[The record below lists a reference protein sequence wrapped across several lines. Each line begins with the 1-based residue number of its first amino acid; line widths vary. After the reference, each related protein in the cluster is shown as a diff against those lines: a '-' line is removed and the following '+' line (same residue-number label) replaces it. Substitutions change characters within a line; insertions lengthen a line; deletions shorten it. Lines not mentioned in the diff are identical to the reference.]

1 MVIPIP
7 PSYGDIPALSTRS
20 RITTTM
26 SGLPA
31 YAPTATTSYTPAD
44 NPNVNFHQEFSRA
57 TLLPT
62 TVHKAVYES
71 LCEIFSIA
79 TVLEMIENSF
89 LKDYITDKEKYTSTV
104 MRMINQYQMLLK
116 GFGKTPTHKSVL
128 AEILPG
134 IEDTHDNL
142 LPLMQEKFRLH
153 VPLAIERL
161 TSGVPAT
168 IQHFHTVVESTS
180 EAKDESTTQP
190 PGLASALALAR
201 LVAEATGSFITLM
214 DALKLNYKTKSQLH
228 PLLSDLVVSL
238 NDLVLK
244 ENDSS
249 KPIDFPGK
257 SKLVGWLIKLNN
269 LEENQELAQDETD
282 QFLDELDEA
291 YKGFFNSL
299 E

>member
-1 MVIPIP
+1 
-7 PSYGDIPALSTRS
+7 
-20 RITTTM
+20 
-26 SGLPA
+26 
-31 YAPTATTSYTPAD
+31 
-44 NPNVNFHQEFSRA
+44 
-57 TLLPT
+57 
-62 TVHKAVYES
+62 
-71 LCEIFSIA
+71 
-79 TVLEMIENSF
+79 MIETSF

-104 MRMINQYQMLLK
+104 MRLINQYHMLQK
-116 GFGKTPTHKSVL
+116 GFDKSPTHKSVL

-134 IEDTHDNL
+134 VDETHSNL
-142 LPLMQEKFRLH
+142 LVVMQDEFRLH
-153 VPLAIERL
+153 TPLAIERL

-180 EAKDESTTQP
+180 ESKEENTNQ
-190 PGLASALALAR
+190 LAQSSAQALAR

-214 DALKLNYKTKSQLH
+214 DALKLNYKTKAQLH

-244 ENDSS
+244 ENDTR
-249 KPIDFPGK
+249 KPIDFPEK

-269 LEENQELAQDETD
+269 LDDSQELAQNEID
-282 QFLDELDEA
+282 QFLDELDGA

>member
-1 MVIPIP
+1 
-7 PSYGDIPALSTRS
+7 
-20 RITTTM
+20 M

-31 YAPTATTSYTPAD
+31 YAPTANTSYQPAD

-57 TLLPT
+57 SLLPT

-71 LCEIFSIA
+71 ICEIFSIA
-79 TVLEMIENSF
+79 TVMELIENSF

-104 MRMINQYQMLLK
+104 MRMINQYQMLVK
-116 GFGKTPTHKSVL
+116 GFGKTPTHQSVL

-134 IEDTHDNL
+134 IDDTYSNL
-142 LPLMQEKFRLH
+142 LQLMQDKFRLH
-153 VPLAIERL
+153 VPLAAERL
-161 TSGVPAT
+161 ISGVPAT
-168 IQHFHTVVESTS
+168 IQHFHTVVESSS
-180 EAKDESTTQP
+180 EAKEESTTQ
-190 PGLASALALAR
+190 GLASVLALALAR

-238 NDLVLK
+238 NDLVLR
-244 ENDSS
+244 ENDAS

-269 LEENQELAQDETD
+269 LDDDEELPQHGID

>member
-1 MVIPIP
+1 
-7 PSYGDIPALSTRS
+7 
-20 RITTTM
+20 M

-31 YAPTATTSYTPAD
+31 YAPTANTSYQPAD

-57 TLLPT
+57 SLLPT

-71 LCEIFSIA
+71 ICEIFSIA
-79 TVLEMIENSF
+79 TVMELIENSF

-104 MRMINQYQMLLK
+104 MRMINQYQMLVK
-116 GFGKTPTHKSVL
+116 GFGKTPTHRSVL

-134 IEDTHDNL
+134 IDDTYSNL
-142 LPLMQEKFRLH
+142 LQLMQDKFRLH
-153 VPLAIERL
+153 VPLAAERL
-161 TSGVPAT
+161 ISGVPAT
-168 IQHFHTVVESTS
+168 IQHFHTVVESSS
-180 EAKDESTTQP
+180 EAKEESTTQ
-190 PGLASALALAR
+190 GLASALALALAR

-238 NDLVLK
+238 NDLVLR
-244 ENDSS
+244 ENDTS

-269 LEENQELAQDETD
+269 LADDEELPQHGID

>member
-1 MVIPIP
+1 ME
-7 PSYGDIPALSTRS
+7 L
-20 RITTTM
+20 
-26 SGLPA
+26 
-31 YAPTATTSYTPAD
+31 
-44 NPNVNFHQEFSRA
+44 
-57 TLLPT
+57 
-62 TVHKAVYES
+62 
-71 LCEIFSIA
+71 
-79 TVLEMIENSF
+79 IENSF

-104 MRMINQYQMLLK
+104 MRMINQYQMLVK
-116 GFGKTPTHKSVL
+116 GFGKTPTHRSVL

-134 IEDTHDNL
+134 IDDTYSNL
-142 LPLMQEKFRLH
+142 LQLMQDKFRLH
-153 VPLAIERL
+153 VPLAAERL
-161 TSGVPAT
+161 MSGVPAT
-168 IQHFHTVVESTS
+168 IQHFHTVVESSS
-180 EAKDESTTQP
+180 EAKEESTTQ
-190 PGLASALALAR
+190 GLASALALALAR

-238 NDLVLK
+238 NDLVLR
-244 ENDSS
+244 ENDTS

-269 LEENQELAQDETD
+269 LADDEELPQHGID

>member
-1 MVIPIP
+1 
-7 PSYGDIPALSTRS
+7 
-20 RITTTM
+20 M

-44 NPNVNFHQEFSRA
+44 NPDVKSHQEFSKSS
-57 TLLPT
+57 LFLT
-62 TVHKAVYES
+62 TIHKAVYES
-71 LCEIFSIA
+71 LCEIYSIA
-79 TVLEMIENSF
+79 TVLEMIENSY

-104 MRMINQYQMLLK
+104 MRLINQYQMLVK
-116 GFGKTPTHKSVL
+116 SFGKTPTHKAVL
-128 AEILPG
+128 SEILPG
-134 IEDTHDNL
+134 IEEDHSNILQL
-142 LPLMQEKFRLH
+142 LQETFRLH
-153 VPLAIERL
+153 VPLASERL

-168 IQHFHTVVESTS
+168 IQQFHTVVESTS
-180 EAKDESTTQP
+180 EHKGATSVAQA
-190 PGLASALALAR
+190 LNSALALAR

-214 DALKLNYKTKSQLH
+214 DALKLNYKTKAQLH

-244 ENDSS
+244 DNDTTT
-249 KPIDFPGK
+249 PIDFPGK

-269 LEENQELAQDETD
+269 LEENQELAQEEID
-282 QFLDELDEA
+282 QFLDELDGA

>member
-1 MVIPIP
+1 ME
-7 PSYGDIPALSTRS
+7 L
-20 RITTTM
+20 
-26 SGLPA
+26 
-31 YAPTATTSYTPAD
+31 
-44 NPNVNFHQEFSRA
+44 
-57 TLLPT
+57 
-62 TVHKAVYES
+62 
-71 LCEIFSIA
+71 
-79 TVLEMIENSF
+79 IENSF

-104 MRMINQYQMLLK
+104 MRMINQYQMLVK
-116 GFGKTPTHKSVL
+116 GFGKTPTHQSVL

-134 IEDTHDNL
+134 IDDTYSNL
-142 LPLMQEKFRLH
+142 LQLMQDKFRLH
-153 VPLAIERL
+153 VPLAAERL
-161 TSGVPAT
+161 ISGVPAT
-168 IQHFHTVVESTS
+168 IQHFHTVVESSS
-180 EAKDESTTQP
+180 EAKEESTTQ
-190 PGLASALALAR
+190 GLASVLALALAR

-238 NDLVLK
+238 NDLVLR
-244 ENDSS
+244 ENDAS

-269 LEENQELAQDETD
+269 LDDDEELPQHGID